1 MTDAEAIDAINRIFD
16 DYCDN
21 GLRELAALSRIGRVL
36 GLNAADHALQATESK
51 ES

>member
-1 MTDAEAIDAINRIFD
+1 MNDHDAIDAINRIFD

-36 GLNAADHALQATESK
+36 GLNAAEHAIVKAAQK
-51 ES
+51 